1 MRNKHYKAVKMTIAN
16 IISLVALSFSI
27 VFSVCS
33 MFFSIRGNKRT
44 DTKDIESRARENA
57 ELNCKL
63 DIISK
68 NTADIK
74 YDISAVKKDV
84 QAHGEKIVELDA
96 SVKSAHHRI
105 DGIETRLNNKEAT
118 P

>member
-1 MRNKHYKAVKMTIAN
+1 MTIAN

-27 VFSVCS
+27 MFGICS
-33 MFFSIRGNKRT
+33 MLFSIRGNKRT

-74 YDISAVKKDV
+74 YDISTVKKDV
-84 QAHGEKIVELDA
+84 QAHGEKIVEIDA

-105 DGIETRLNNKEAT
+105 DGIEIRLNNKEVT